1 MTNKNKLSI
10 LFSAFIAVIISCN
23 KRDFP
28 PTPEPVKP
36 LQGLYII
43 NEGNFNK
50 NDATLSYYD
59 FAAAKVTNDFYALVN
74 NRQLGST
81 ANDAI
86 IYGNKMYIVM
96 NGSNE
101 ITIVNKKTAE
111 FKGMVGKGDFW
122 SPRYVVPYKNKILV
136 TAFNNTLSIIDTT
149 IFTTDKVIK
158 VGANP
163 EGVAVVGDMAYVVNS
178 GGLNDVPDS
187 TISIVDLNKGEEI
200 SKLVVGLNPYMIIAG
215 NDGKLYVS
223 ARSYWKDNTYIPKI
237 TVIDSKTNKVI
248 KKIDATGSK
257 MAYYN
262 NKIYTYD
269 YDYKTQ
275 KATIVVIDSK
285 TDNVLTNEFI
295 TGGKTLQL
303 PYGLDI
309 DESNGDVYIA
319 DAVDY
324 ASPGMIHCYDASGN
338 KKFSFS
344 LAPQGYWPTKVLF
357 LR

>member
-10 LFSAFIAVIISCN
+10 LLLSFIVLIISCN
-23 KRDFP
+23 KKDFP

-36 LQGLYII
+36 AQGLYIL

-59 FAAAKVTNDFYALVN
+59 FATAKVTNDFYALVN

-101 ITIVNKKTAE
+101 ITIVNKNTAE
-111 FKGMVGKGDFW
+111 FKGKAHRGDFW

-136 TAFNNTLSIIDTT
+136 TAYNNTLSVIDTT

-163 EGVAVVGDMAYVVNS
+163 EGVAVVGDIAYVVNS

-187 TISIVDLNKGEEI
+187 TISIVDLKKGEEI
-200 SKLVVGLNPYMIIAG
+200 SKLVVGLNPFMIVAG
-215 NDGKLYVS
+215 YNDKLYVS
-223 ARSYWKDNTYIPKI
+223 TRSYWKDEKYIPTIK
-237 TVIDSKTNKVI
+237 VIDSKTNQVI
-248 KKIDATGSK
+248 KTIDVTGSK

-285 TDNVLTNEFI
+285 TDNVLTNEFA
-295 TGGKTLQL
+295 TDGKTAQI
-303 PYGLDI
+303 PYGIDI
-309 DESNGDVYIA
+309 DEKNGDVYIA

-324 ASPGMIHCYDASGN
+324 VSPGMVHCYDQSGR

-344 LAPQGYWPTKVLF
+344 LSPQGYYPNKILF

>member
-1 MTNKNKLSI
+1 MTHKNKLSI
-10 LFSAFIAVIISCN
+10 LLSSFILLIISCN
-23 KRDFP
+23 KNDFP
-28 PTPEPVKP
+28 PAPEPVQP
-36 LQGLYII
+36 AQGLYIL

-59 FAAAKVTNDFYALVN
+59 FATANVTNGIYASIN
-74 NRQLGST
+74 NQQLGAT

-86 IYGNKMYIVM
+86 IYGSKMYIVM
-96 NGSNE
+96 NVSNE
-101 ITIVNKKTAE
+101 VTVVNKHTA
-111 FKGMVGKGDFW
+111 KLIGKIKADSDW
-122 SPRYVVPYKNKILV
+122 SPRYAAAYKNKMLI

-149 IFTTDKVIK
+149 NLTTEKVIK

-163 EGVAVVGDMAYVVNS
+163 EGLVVMGDMAYVVNS
-178 GGLNDVPDS
+178 GGLNDKPDS
-187 TISIVDLNKGEEI
+187 TISIVDLKKGEEI
-200 SKLVVGLNPYMIIAG
+200 SKLVVGLNPYMIVAG

-223 ARSYWKDNTYIPKI
+223 TRSYWKDEKYIPKI
-237 TVIDSKTNKVI
+237 IVIDSKTNQVI
-248 KKIDATGSK
+248 KTIDATGSK

-262 NKIYTYD
+262 NKIYTYN
-269 YDYKTQ
+269 YDYTTQ
-275 KATIVVIDSK
+275 KATVVVIDSK

-295 TGGKTLQL
+295 TDGKMAQL

-324 ASPGMIHCYDASGN
+324 VSPGMIHCYDQSGS

-344 LAPQGYWPTKVLF
+344 LSPQGFWPNKVLF